1 MVYSPHIQRAPRW
14 GQYEKNPFTPAFGGK
29 PQHFFGRVAELSLIE
44 DALDNE
50 LSPYRAL
57 FITGNRGCG
66 KTALLEQASERAADR
81 RWASID
87 VHAEDALMAV
97 VRKLAGGTGRTE
109 TKMLQPGAFGVTL
122 GGMSTALATQYAG
135 VDLADLIQ
143 DKLNGPCPPKG
154 VLITVDEAQKMS
166 ESDAEGLCT
175 GVQMAMRKGAAVMLI
190 LAGLPESKEKIA
202 SYNGCTF
209 MERAF
214 DVKLS
219 SLLIDETYRAF
230 RGLLG
235 AGRSLFADDEAVDRM
250 ARFSLGYPYLMQLI
264 GYHAVESAA
273 ENEPTHDGI
282 TRVTLG
288 DVRVAEGIAYTT
300 YRDNVLKAALRPVRN
315 GTREYLRA
323 MASCL
328 DDDGRA
334 ATGSIARELGKE
346 ATQCSTTRQRLLD
359 RRLIVADGVGYVRFN
374 LPYLSRCLCEEEI
387 DEESS
392 GRVPG
397 AWLF

>member
-1 MVYSPHIQRAPRW
+1 MN
-14 GQYEKNPFTPAFGGK
+14 KNPFTPAFGGK
-29 PQHFFGRVAELSLIE
+29 PQHFFGRAAELSLIE

-66 KTALLEQASERAADR
+66 KTALLEQASERAVDR
-81 RWASID
+81 KWVSVD

-109 TKMLQPGAFGVTL
+109 TKTLQPGAFGVTL

-143 DKLNGPCPPKG
+143 GKLNGPCSPKG

-166 ESDAEGLCT
+166 EPDAEGLCT

-235 AGRSLFADDEAVDRM
+235 AGRGLFADDAAVDRM

-264 GYHAVESAA
+264 GYHAVESAG
-273 ENEPTHDGI
+273 EEPAHDGT
-282 TRVTLG
+282 TRVTVG
-288 DVRVAEGIAYTT
+288 DVGAAEGVAYAT

-315 GTREYLRA
+315 GTREYLRT
-323 MASCL
+323 MVSCL

-346 ATQCSTTRQRLLD
+346 AAQCSTTRQRLLS

-374 LPYLSRCLCEEEI
+374 LPYLSRYLREEEI
-387 DEESS
+387 DEESV

>member
-1 MVYSPHIQRAPRW
+1 MKR
-14 GQYEKNPFTPAFGGK
+14 NPFTPAFGGK

-66 KTALLEQASERAADR
+66 KTALLEQASERAVDR
-81 RWASID
+81 TWMSID

-97 VRKLAGGTGRTE
+97 VRKLAGGTERTE
-109 TKMLQPGAFGVTL
+109 TKTLEPGAFGVTL
-122 GGMSTALATQYAG
+122 GGASTALATQYAG

-143 DKLNGPCPPKG
+143 GKLNSLRSPKG
-154 VLITVDEAQKMS
+154 ILITVDEAQKMP

-175 GVQMAMRKGAAVMLI
+175 GVQMAMRKGAAVMLV

-202 SYNGCTF
+202 SYTGCTF
-209 MERAF
+209 MARAF
-214 DVKLS
+214 DVRLS
-219 SLLIDETYRAF
+219 SLLIDETYHAF

-235 AGRSLFADDEAVDRM
+235 AGQGLCADDAAVDRM

-264 GYHAVESAA
+264 GYHAVELAGERSA
-273 ENEPTHDGI
+273 HDGT
-282 TRVTLG
+282 TRVTVA
-288 DVRVAEGIAYTT
+288 DVGAAESTAYAA
-300 YRDNVLKAALRPVRN
+300 YRENVLKAVLRPVRN
-315 GTREYLRA
+315 GTREYLRT

-334 ATGSIARELGKE
+334 ATSEIARELGKTV
-346 ATQCSTTRQRLLD
+346 AQCSTTRQRLLN

-374 LPYLSRCLCEEEI
+374 LPYLSRYLREEEM
-387 DEESS
+387 DAESS